1 MDTVEKIKE
10 IISEQTGVST
20 ESLSESTTM
29 EDIMADSLD
38 TVELLMSVEE
48 AFEIEISD
56 SEAEDL
62 TNLGELCRC
71 VEKKLLG

>member
-10 IISEQTGVST
+10 IISQQTGVDT

-48 AFEIEISD
+48 AFDIEVSD
-56 SEAEDL
+56 AEAEDL

>member
-1 MDTVEKIKE
+1 MDTAEKIKE
-10 IISEQTGVST
+10 IISQQTGVSA

-48 AFEIEISD
+48 AFDIEISD
-56 SEAEDL
+56 SEAEKL
-62 TNLGELCRC
+62 TSLGELCRC
-71 VEKKLLG
+71 VEGKLLG

>member
-1 MDTVEKIKE
+1 VDTVEKIKE
-10 IISEQTGVST
+10 IISEQTGVDT
-20 ESLSESTTM
+20 ETLSESTTM

-48 AFEIEISD
+48 AFDIEISD